1 MAKDLEEQDELDTT
15 EDEESADVVDA
26 EEAEESADEAEERT
40 SADEIEASGS
50 DSDSDEEAEDDERDG
65 ETPANV
71 GAPLKYVHAAFFSS
85 GILIAYLSSKLL
97 AMIWNELAEWPTA
110 TRAVPQLLR
119 YAEDDRGNI
128 TLAIGAVIGIV
139 AVIQTYRK
147 ETIRRWADEVAGE
160 LAKVTWPTRD
170 IVTNGTI
177 VVVIA
182 SFIATA
188 YVGILDRLWS
198 FLTNLVYGA

>member
-1 MAKDLEEQDELDTT
+1 MAKDLEEQDELDTA
-15 EDEESADVVDA
+15 EDEESTDVVDA
-26 EEAEESADEAEERT
+26 EEAADDAADEAEERT
-40 SADEIEASGS
+40 SSDEIEAEASE
-50 DSDSDEEAEDDERDG
+50 DDAEDDEEERDG
-65 ETPANV
+65 TTPANV
-71 GAPLKYVHAAFFSS
+71 GAALKYVHAAFFSA

-97 AMIWNELAEWPTA
+97 ALIWNELAEWPAA

-119 YAEDDRGNI
+119 YAEDDRANI
-128 TLAIGAVIGIV
+128 MLVAGAVIGIV

-147 ETIRRWADEVAGE
+147 EMIRHWADEVAGE

-177 VVVIA
+177 VVVVA

-188 YVGILDRLWS
+188 YIGVLDRLWG

>member
-1 MAKDLEEQDELDTT
+1 MDL
-15 EDEESADVVDA
+15 VVHPGN
-26 EEAEESADEAEERT
+26 EGRP
-40 SADEIEASGS
+40 
-50 DSDSDEEAEDDERDG
+50 DSVNF
-65 ETPANV
+65 PAR
-71 GAPLKYVHAAFFSS
+71 
-85 GILIAYLSSKLL
+85 
-97 AMIWNELAEWPTA
+97 WP
-110 TRAVPQLLR
+110 
-119 YAEDDRGNI
+119 E